1 MSEGRKS
8 ALREKVNVANL
19 VAIPPGK
26 KTGAFLCLGT
36 PEYVAT
42 FFYLSLA
49 KSSSLQEPS

>member
-26 KTGAFLCLGT
+26 KTGAFLSLGT